1 MKRLSTVIII
11 IAMTLVSLA
20 AVSCGEESD
29 DALLTGVFTKTG
41 VDLGEGF
48 WTNGTLAFSDG
59 KLCVVGELRDDNS
72 PVMAVVN
79 TADMTVSVEKLP
91 ISGSASDIAVGKD
104 GVLVHVVGGVSGTRI
119 SGALHHSVDIAA

>member
-1 MKRLSTVIII
+1 MPP
-11 IAMTLVSLA
+11 
-20 AVSCGEESD
+20 VSCGEESD

-72 PVMAVVN
+72 PAMAVVN
-79 TADMTVSVEKLP
+79 TADMTVSVRKAADFRLR
-91 ISGSASDIAVGKD
+91 VGYR
-104 GVLVHVVGGVSGTRI
+104 GRERRRSLRREQF
-119 SGALHHSVDIAA
+119 

>member
-29 DALLTGVFTKTG
+29 DALLTGVFTKPG

-48 WTNGTLAFSDG
+48 WTNGTARSRSRMG
-59 KLCVVGELRDDNS
+59 SCVS
-72 PVMAVVN
+72 
-79 TADMTVSVEKLP
+79 
-91 ISGSASDIAVGKD
+91 SASC
-104 GVLVHVVGGVSGTRI
+104 GTTILRRWR
-119 SGALHHSVDIAA
+119 S

>member
-48 WTNGTLAFSDG
+48 RTNGTLAF
-59 KLCVVGELRDDNS
+59 
-72 PVMAVVN
+72 
-79 TADMTVSVEKLP
+79 
-91 ISGSASDIAVGKD
+91 
-104 GVLVHVVGGVSGTRI
+104 
-119 SGALHHSVDIAA
+119 

>member
-72 PVMAVVN
+72 PAMAVVN

-104 GVLVHVVGGVSGTRI
+104 GVLCVVNSRCV
-119 SGALHHSVDIAA
+119 